1 MRVLPMGRLRLQYD
15 GVLAEAWNPLDPEP
29 PYLPPDTWN
38 APHVQHRFAE
48 AISTLLKLPLGRFWP
63 ADIRNCW
70 PAYYDEWADLL
81 AQLGD
86 GADGFEQTWKR
97 RNRVRV
103 MRSARQISVMERAL
117 EWPGRHLPHH
127 LELAWALNICSLAQA
142 RELPVE
148 DVVRRGKH
156 AGVRSAAEW
165 HRLAL
170 EAAHR
175 IAVGLQVDRVVVF

>member
-1 MRVLPMGRLRLQYD
+1 MPRLLLKAD
-15 GVLAEAWNPLDPEP
+15 SVIADHWCPLDSPSPYVSPEGW
-29 PYLPPDTWN
+29 D

-48 AISTLLKLPLGRFWP
+48 AIGTLLKLPLGRFWP

-81 AQLGD
+81 AQLSD
-86 GADGFEQTWKR
+86 GADGIEQTWKR

-103 MRSARQISVMERAL
+103 MPSAREISVMERAL
-117 EWPGRHLPHH
+117 GWPGRHLRCH
-127 LELAWALNICSLAQA
+127 LELARALNICALAQA

-148 DVVRRGKH
+148 DVVKRGRH
-156 AGVRSAAEW
+156 AGVRSPTEW

-170 EAAHR
+170 EAADR
-175 IAVGLQVDRVVVF
+175 IAVGLQVDRIAVF